1 MDKARP
7 LANYHFYL
15 RLRIWCSN
23 NTGVPGSLYFGRKC
37 SNNYT
42 CIILFQHSLSCAA
55 CYMTSGQNE
64 FTDNCVL
71 NFLIIMFM
79 IVSIKVTIIL
89 KYDTTFTHYSFICFA
104 TWFKLFTLQGIVL
117 GSNFLCYFVFYCFLS
132 RILLQVLVF
141 PFIPLLV

>member
-23 NTGVPGSLYFGRKC
+23 NTGVPGSHYFGRKF

-89 KYDTTFTHYSFICFA
+89 KYVYYIYTLQFHMFCNLVQTFHSERHCS
-104 TWFKLFTLQGIVL
+104 WFKFSLLF
-117 GSNFLCYFVFYCFLS
+117 C
-132 RILLQVLVF
+132 LLLF
-141 PFIPLLV
+141 FE